1 MVAAAS
7 LLKWDRLTER
17 LASRLVQASPFQNQ
31 KTAPMR
37 RRGLQVRK
45 QKPAQQEDVQLNSK
59 LYSEINYD
67 WQTSK
72 NRFTTSLTWFPV
84 ETNADTPMS
93 TPTLQTIK
101 TGGAGKNAVTPPLKK
116 TRHIPGMACQPHC
129 PRQNKV
135 HFSPGTPAPWV
146 RCSRICPLTSLNH
159 LTKPPPDGPV
169 EHAALWGGFK
179 GKQRETT
186 CFGGSPILRH
196 THSLYTA
203 FVCG

>member
-31 KTAPMR
+31 KKAPMR

-101 TGGAGKNAVTPPLKK
+101 TAGGGGGEKRRHAPPKKK
-116 TRHIPGMACQPHC
+116 TRHIPGMACQPPC

-146 RCSRICPLTSLNH
+146 RCSRICPLTSPNH
-159 LTKPPPDGPV
+159 LTKPPQMGPWNMRLCGV
-169 EHAALWGGFK
+169 GSKGNK
-179 GKQRETT
+179 GKPPVSEVPL
-186 CFGGSPILRH
+186 F
-196 THSLYTA
+196 
-203 FVCG
+203 